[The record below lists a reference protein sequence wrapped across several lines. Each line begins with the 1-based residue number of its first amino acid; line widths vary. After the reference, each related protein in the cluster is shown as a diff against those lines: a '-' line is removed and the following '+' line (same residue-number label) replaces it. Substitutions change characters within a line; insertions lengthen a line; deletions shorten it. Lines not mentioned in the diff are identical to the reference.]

1 MEIYSTEEQQ
11 VEAIKTFWKDY
22 GTSILAGAVIGLGA
36 LYGWN
41 WYSDHQ
47 VKQAEVASQ
56 AFNDVMSKVDD
67 AQALSAAAAEYEKA
81 HSQQGYSALL
91 QLVVAKTAV
100 EAGDLAKAE
109 AALKSVLTTKPGEA
123 IEMIAAMRLARVQ
136 AEQGQVDSAL
146 ATLESVKS
154 EAFAADAA
162 ELKGDFLVRKGD
174 LANARAAYQDA
185 VAKGGVTN
193 SPALQVKLDNL
204 PQA

>member
-47 VKQAEVASQ
+47 VKQAEVASE
-56 AFNDVMSKVDD
+56 AFNDVMSKVGD

-81 HSQQGYSALL
+81 HSQKGYSALL

-100 EAGDLAKAE
+100 EAGDLPKAE
-109 AALKSVLTTKPGEA
+109 AALKSILTAKPGEA
-123 IEMIAAMRLARVQ
+123 VESIATMRLARVQ
-136 AEQGQVDSAL
+136 AEQGQIDAAL
-146 ATLESVKS
+146 TTLDDVKS
-154 EAFAADAA
+154 EAFAADVA

-174 LANARAAYQDA
+174 NANAKAAYEEA

-204 PQA
+204 TQA

>member
-47 VKQAEVASQ
+47 VKQAEVASE
-56 AFNDVMSKVDD
+56 AFNNVIAKTDD
-67 AQALSAAAAEYEKA
+67 ANALAAAAADYEKN
-81 HSQQGYSALL
+81 HSQKGYSALL
-91 QLVVAKTAV
+91 QLVVAKSAV

-109 AALKSVLTTKPGEA
+109 SALKSVVDSKPGEA
-123 IEMIAAMRLARVQ
+123 VEAIATLRLARVQ
-136 AEQGQVDSAL
+136 AEQGQVDTAL
-146 ATLESVKS
+146 TTLAAVTS
-154 EAFAADAA
+154 EAFAAETA

-174 LANARAAYQDA
+174 LENAKVAYQDA
-185 VAKGGVTN
+185 VAKGGVNN

-204 PQA
+204 TQA